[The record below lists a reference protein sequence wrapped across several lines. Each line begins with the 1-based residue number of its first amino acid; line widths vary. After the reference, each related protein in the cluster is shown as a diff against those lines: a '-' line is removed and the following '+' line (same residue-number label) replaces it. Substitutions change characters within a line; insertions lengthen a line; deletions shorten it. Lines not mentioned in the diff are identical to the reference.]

1 MLSRGA
7 FDPGDS
13 DTPAPKG
20 YPGHPGRVI
29 RLALRYAPSARHPSP
44 HQTPDTA
51 TPGPDATIFT
61 TIEAV
66 FSGHVIREG
75 VLANLMQRR

>member
-1 MLSRGA
+1 
-7 FDPGDS
+7 
-13 DTPAPKG
+13 
-20 YPGHPGRVI
+20 
-29 RLALRYAPSARHPSP
+29 LALRYAPSARHPSP